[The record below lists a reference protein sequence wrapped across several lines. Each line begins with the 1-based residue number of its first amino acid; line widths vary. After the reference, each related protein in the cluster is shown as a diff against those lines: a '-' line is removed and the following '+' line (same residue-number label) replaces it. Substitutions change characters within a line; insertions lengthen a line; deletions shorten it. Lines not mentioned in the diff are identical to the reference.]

1 MKANKRFSLKIDF
14 IVAIVLIFVF
24 MAFSAT
30 ASAAVI
36 IVPSAGNETIQQAI
50 NNATTGDTILV
61 NATAYAGTTETVV
74 VNKSDII
81 IRSVNGTAVVSAGG
95 ASDHVVNITDQ
106 TNVTLEGFEIRD
118 ADGQNKDV
126 AGIYM
131 NTTSDCTISN
141 SVIMNIS
148 TAGSYDAYGVLVET
162 AINLTSTD
170 TTVCDIHGN
179 NNSIGIL
186 IEEGMN
192 VDFDPTMIENVTASN
207 GTAFGLLIEAI
218 NLSFTDTTIRD
229 VDGNESAYGIL
240 MNATNV
246 TFDQTVIE
254 NVTAPNG
261 DAFGIFAVDILINGS
276 FTDTTI
282 RDVTGNASA
291 VGILGASLINV
302 TFDQT
307 VIERVTALG
316 VLACGVMMVTMQDGS
331 FTDTTIRDVTG
342 NASAYGIYA
351 SYLENVSF
359 TNGEITNCGHGVWIV
374 VGSDNSIAGFII
386 RDNTLFDTGVHLET
400 DTSNTTVCRNCLY
413 NNVLQAWDNGTNN
426 SWDGNYWSPPP
437 GITNYT
443 IQGAAGSVDNTPLES
458 CPLEILPVPVPALTP
473 IGLLALVG
481 ILSGIAALTLAKRK
495 RR

>member
-1 MKANKRFSLKIDF
+1 MKANKRFPLKRDF

-229 VDGNESAYGIL
+229 IAGNSSAY
-240 MNATNV
+240 
-246 TFDQTVIE
+246 
-254 NVTAPNG
+254 
-261 DAFGIFAVDILINGS
+261 
-276 FTDTTI
+276 
-282 RDVTGNASA
+282 
-291 VGILGASLINV
+291 GILGASLINV

-307 VIERVTALG
+307 VIERVTAPSG
-316 VLACGVMMVTMQDGS
+316 LACGVMMAATMQDGS
-331 FTDTTIRDVTG
+331 FTDTRIRDVTG

-359 TNGEITNCGHGVWIV
+359 TNGEITNCGHGVWII

-426 SWDGNYWSPPP
+426 SWDWNYWDPPP
-437 GITNYT
+437 VE
-443 IQGAAGSVDNTPLES
+443 AGDPYLIPGNASSRDNNPLGYCPMCAVQVPIHTPLG
-458 CPLEILPVPVPALTP
+458 LIAL
-473 IGLLALVG
+473 ISV
-481 ILSGIAALTLAKRK
+481 LSGIAVITITLRK